1 MSQQDAARQ
10 QANTRNN
17 IRVVSIFT
25 AAAIG
30 LIGVLAILYAWQLPP
45 FTRHSQFT
53 DNAYVRGQTTFISPQ
68 VSGYV
73 TAVNVQDFDNVKPG
87 QVLFQIDD
95 RIYKQRV
102 HQAQATLAMKQAALK
117 NNLQQR
123 KSAEAVIQRNEAA
136 LQNARAQNQKNQADL
151 KRVQD
156 LTADGSL
163 SIRERDSARAS
174 AAQGSAD
181 IEQAKAT
188 LEMSRQDLQ
197 STIVNRDALAADVAS
212 AGAALELAEIDLN
225 NTRIVAP
232 TAGQLGQI
240 SVRLGAYVSAGTHLT
255 SLVPPQHWVIANM
268 KETQLA
274 QIRIGQPTT
283 FSVDALNGETF
294 SGTVQSI
301 SPATGV
307 EFSAISPDNATGN
320 FVKIAQRIPVR
331 IAVNDGQKNSSRLR
345 PGMSVQVAIDTREG
359 AQP

>member
-1 MSQQDAARQ
+1 MSQQDAAKQ

-30 LIGVLAILYAWQLPP
+30 LVGVLVILYAWQLPP

-68 VSGYV
+68 VNGYI
-73 TAVNVQDFDNVKPG
+73 TAVNVKDFAIVQPG
-87 QVLFQIDD
+87 EVLFQIDD

-102 HQAQATLAMKQAALK
+102 HQAQATLAMKEAALR

-123 KSAEAVIQRNEAA
+123 KSAEATIAKNEAA
-136 LQNARAQNQKNQADL
+136 LQNARAQNLKIQADL
-151 KRVQD
+151 KRVQE

-174 AAQGSAD
+174 AAQGAAD
-181 IEQAKAT
+181 IEQAKAA
-188 LEMSRQDLQ
+188 LEMSRQDLE
-197 STIVNRDALAADVAS
+197 STIVNRDSLEADVAS
-212 AGAALELAEIDLN
+212 AKAALELAQIDLQ
-225 NTRIVAP
+225 NTQIIAP
-232 TAGQLGQI
+232 TGGQLGQI
-240 SVRLGAYVSAGTHLT
+240 SVRLGAYVNL
-255 SLVPPQHWVIANM
+255 

-274 QIRIGQPTT
+274 EVRVGQPVT
-283 FSVDALNGETF
+283 FTVDALNGETF
-294 SGTVQSI
+294 HGKVQSI

-331 IAVNDGQKNSSRLR
+331 ITVNDGQNNSERLR
-345 PGMSVQVAIDTREG
+345 PGMSVQVTIDTRAEK
-359 AQP
+359 QP

>member
-1 MSQQDAARQ
+1 M
-10 QANTRNN
+10 
-17 IRVVSIFT
+17 VSIFT

-123 KSAEAVIQRNEAA
+123 KSAEAA

-174 AAQGSAD
+174 ATQGSAD

-274 QIRIGQPTT
+274 QIRIGQPTP

-307 EFSAISPDNATGN
+307 EFSTISPDNATGN

-345 PGMSVQVAIDTREG
+345 PGMSVQVTIDTREG

>member
-30 LIGVLAILYAWQLPP
+30 LVGVLVILYAWQLPP

-68 VSGYV
+68 VSGYI
-73 TAVNVQDFDNVKPG
+73 TAVNVQDFAQVKPG
-87 QVLFQIDD
+87 QTLFQIDD

-102 HQAQATLAMKQAALK
+102 HQAQATLAMKESALK
-117 NNLQQR
+117 NNQQQR
-123 KSAEAVIQRNEAA
+123 RSAQAVIARNEAA
-136 LQNARAQNQKNQADL
+136 LQNARAQNQKTQADL

-174 AAQGSAD
+174 AAQGAAD

-197 STIVNRDALAADVAS
+197 STIVNRDALEADVAS
-212 AGAALELAEIDLN
+212 ARAALELADIDLQ

-232 TAGQLGQI
+232 TDGQLGQI
-240 SVRLGAYVSAGTHLT
+240 SVRLGAYVSAGTT
-255 SLVPPQHWVIANM
+255 
-268 KETQLA
+268 
-274 QIRIGQPTT
+274 
-283 FSVDALNGETF
+283 
-294 SGTVQSI
+294 
-301 SPATGV
+301 
-307 EFSAISPDNATGN
+307 
-320 FVKIAQRIPVR
+320 
-331 IAVNDGQKNSSRLR
+331 
-345 PGMSVQVAIDTREG
+345 
-359 AQP
+359 

>member
-30 LIGVLAILYAWQLPP
+30 LIGVLVILYAWQLPP

-73 TAVNVQDFDNVKPG
+73 TAVNVQDFAYVKPG

-102 HQAQATLAMKQAALK
+102 HQAQATLAMK
-117 NNLQQR
+117 
-123 KSAEAVIQRNEAA
+123 EAA

-151 KRVQD
+151 KSVQD

-212 AGAALELAEIDLN
+212 ASAALELAEIDLN

-274 QIRIGQPTT
+274 QIRIGQPAT
-283 FSVDALNGETF
+283 FTVDALNGETF

-331 IAVNDGQKNSSRLR
+331 IAVKDGQKNSSRLR
-345 PGMSVQVAIDTREG
+345 PGMSVQVTIDTREG